1 MSYKRKTE
9 YEWTVETHMGLWYSV
24 HTATSRRDAK
34 DALRDYRANQPGL
47 RHRIVKRRVPI
58 ASTPATV

>member
-1 MSYKRKTE
+1 MKYIRKTRV
-9 YEWTVETHMGLWYSV
+9 EWTVETYMGLWYSV

-47 RHRIVKRRVPI
+47 RHRIVKRRVQI
-58 ASTPATV
+58 ASTPAAV

>member
-1 MSYKRKTE
+1 MKYIRKTE
-9 YEWTVETHMGLWYSV
+9 VEWTVETYMGLWYSV
-24 HTATSRRDAK
+24 HTAKTRADAK

-58 ASTPATV
+58 TSTHVTV